1 MVQIIEQQ
9 GSLAGRLGKGIAK
22 GLSEQLPKEV
32 QNYRTS
38 SAIEKLR
45 SQGNTDPLQQ
55 IQQLIK
61 SGTSTQDIGMLL
73 PYIQQA
79 QGNKALEAR
88 AGGTGK
94 QTNGQP
100 TSQLPASPT
109 QGFNKEGYKPEGKG
123 GFASKSQLDNLRNS
137 FTQKPSQQQID
148 QLANKYIKEGLSY
161 NANDA
166 RLKADKE
173 IEQNRA
179 SQQQILEK
187 FENDLSKRLKTELEG
202 GGIGDYK
209 DITGEIERKLLDE
222 GILRAGG
229 LGMTP
234 EQASAEMS
242 QIGKDLGRV
251 ATQAKTTGSFDAIDK
266 NASEKVSEWK
276 RQKKE
281 YEKYGLGEQFNEI
294 VAASSK
300 LTPMQVAHELNPLEN
315 KSINDSL
322 KGKKK
327 SVFVDVEPMKAK
339 ELDKIIS
346 QIKPNDDLLSLAYE
360 FRERGFDV
368 SQLFNEISKAVDDKK
383 IALTDDQDRQIKS
396 TSGNS
401 FLGDILF
408 RTFR

>member
-368 SQLFNEISKAVDDKK
+368 YQLFNEISKAVDDK
-383 IALTDDQDRQIKS
+383 
-396 TSGNS
+396 
-401 FLGDILF
+401 
-408 RTFR
+408 